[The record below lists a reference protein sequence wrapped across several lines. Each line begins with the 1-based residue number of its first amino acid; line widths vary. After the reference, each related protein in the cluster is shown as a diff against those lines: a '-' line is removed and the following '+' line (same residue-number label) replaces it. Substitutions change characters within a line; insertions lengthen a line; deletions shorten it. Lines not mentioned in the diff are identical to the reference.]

1 MQIRYFA
8 AAAAAAGRTEET
20 LELAK
25 LGLHSPTLTQVLEHL
40 TTVLYPEPPAQPL
53 APGSTLVRRAPS
65 LAGVLRRSSFLINQV
80 SEQDHARVLQDSDAL
95 DILPPFA
102 GG

>member
-8 AAAAAAGRTEET
+8 AAAAAAGCPEET
-20 LELAK
+20 LGLST
-25 LGLHSPTLTQVLEHL
+25 LGLDAPTLADVLAHL
-40 TTVLYPEPPAQPL
+40 GAQLHPEAPAQPL
-53 APGSTLVRRAPS
+53 APGSTLLRKAPS
-65 LAGVLRRSSFLINQV
+65 LAGVLHRSSFLINQV
-80 SEQDHARVLQDSDAL
+80 SVQDHSRVLTDSDVL